1 MSTGTMGAPFPLTLH
16 AEARARAPATC
27 TDRAETVNFVNF
39 TPIAQPKARV
49 FP

>member
-1 MSTGTMGAPFPLTLH
+1 MSTGTMGAPFLSLSTPK
-16 AEARARAPATC
+16 RGRAPATC

-39 TPIAQPKARV
+39 TPISQPKARV